1 MSRLKIKVRLIGK
14 RNQEF
19 VRFILVPKNIKQGS
33 KYLMTLGYWDKRP
46 NTKTR
51 YIVFNIYKVMYYY
64 SFGLSWNNKILNTIY
79 NYFVDIKNFNNWF
92 YFNESKLRLLVENE
106 FKNKYKFKK
115 IKFKAKIRKYFIK

>member
-51 YIVFNIYKVMYYY
+51 YVVFNIYKVMYYY
-64 SFGLSWNNKILNTIY
+64 SC
-79 NYFVDIKNFNNWF
+79 
-92 YFNESKLRLLVENE
+92 
-106 FKNKYKFKK
+106 
-115 IKFKAKIRKYFIK
+115 

>member
-79 NYFVDIKNFNNWF
+79 NYFVDIKNFNNCF

-106 FKNKYKFKK
+106 IKNKYKFK
-115 IKFKAKIRKYFIK
+115 

>member
-106 FKNKYKFKK
+106 IKNKYKFK
-115 IKFKAKIRKYFIK
+115 